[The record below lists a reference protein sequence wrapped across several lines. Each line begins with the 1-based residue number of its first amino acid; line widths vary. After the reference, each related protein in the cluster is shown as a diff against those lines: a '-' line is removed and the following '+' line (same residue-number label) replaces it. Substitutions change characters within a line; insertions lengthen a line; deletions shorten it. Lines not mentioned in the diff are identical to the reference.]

1 MNAPIPIMIQA
12 EVDDAER
19 AAILAGAQQLAEA
32 LAAATGADWP
42 IQLRFWAPGEA
53 AATSAPGAVL
63 VLSLLPEVARHE
75 PFAETEARWRTR
87 LADLVT
93 GSAPVLLC
101 TVFRHVAGRRETDG
115 PGIVERIRRLNRLA
129 AELSHDFGV
138 SVVDVDRAFAHIGGR
153 TLQTD
158 YRLSGRL
165 AAEAGG
171 HALAWS
177 LLAIGLDDVI
187 PPEVQDRARAFEGG
201 LQQINTLV
209 SRRLAAG

>member
-1 MNAPIPIMIQA
+1 MSALIPIMIEA
-12 EVDDAER
+12 EADEAER
-19 AAILAGAQQLAEA
+19 PAILAGAQQLAEA
-32 LAAATGADWP
+32 LANATGADWP

-53 AATSAPGAVL
+53 AATSAAGAVL
-63 VLSLLPEVARHE
+63 VLSLLPEVARDE

-101 TVFRHVAGRRETDG
+101 TVFGHVAGRRDPDG
-115 PGIVERIRRLNRLA
+115 PRIVERIRRLNRMT
-129 AELSHDFGV
+129 AELSHDFAV
-138 SVVDVDRAFAHIGGR
+138 SVVDIDRAFAHIGGR

-165 AAEAGG
+165 AAEVGG
-171 HALAWS
+171 HTLAWS
-177 LLAIGLDDVI
+177 LLALGLDDAI
-187 PPEVQDRARAFEGG
+187 PPEVQDRARDFEGS

>member
-1 MNAPIPIMIQA
+1 MIEA
-12 EVDDAER
+12 EAGEPER
-19 AAILAGAQQLAEA
+19 PAILAGAQQLAEA
-32 LAAATGADWP
+32 LAAATGAEWP
-42 IQLRFWAPGEA
+42 IQLRFRAPGEA
-53 AATSAPGAVL
+53 VATSTLGAVV
-63 VLSLLPEVARHE
+63 VLSLLPEVAHDE
-75 PFAETEARWRTR
+75 PFAATEARWRAR

-101 TVFRHVAGRRETDG
+101 TVFRHVAGRRTSEG
-115 PGIVERIRRLNRLA
+115 ARIVERIRRLNRMA

-138 SVVDVDRAFAHIGGR
+138 SVVDIDRAFAHIGGR

-165 AAEAGG
+165 AAEVAG
-171 HALAWS
+171 HSLAWS
-177 LLAIGLDDVI
+177 LLSLGLDDVI
-187 PPEVQDRARAFEGG
+187 SPEVQDRARTFEGS